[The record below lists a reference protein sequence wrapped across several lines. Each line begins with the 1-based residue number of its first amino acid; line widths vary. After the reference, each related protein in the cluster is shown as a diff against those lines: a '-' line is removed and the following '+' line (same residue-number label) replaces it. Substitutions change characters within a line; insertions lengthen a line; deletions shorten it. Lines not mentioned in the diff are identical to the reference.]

1 MNADLLSRVP
11 HALRAFHRAL
21 GTARPH
27 APARAPALRG
37 GARVALDPPR
47 LVRPD
52 TTRPATD
59 HPGLIPPAE
68 GRERS
73 ERKERRPAARSERAW
88 GGFVFVVLRE
98 RRPLDSPR
106 TLRRPLCPFPFL
118 CSAVEVRFR
127 PLVVGRRR
135 RRSRLSRVSRA
146 PRVCVRPVVIVVL
159 SRLVQI
165 HLTFPRSCLPAC
177 RPPIAVAL
185 VSAAVVHSLYI
196 S

>member
-1 MNADLLSRVP
+1 MGS
-11 HALRAFHRAL
+11 
-21 GTARPH
+21 
-27 APARAPALRG
+27 
-37 GARVALDPPR
+37 
-47 LVRPD
+47 
-52 TTRPATD
+52 
-59 HPGLIPPAE
+59 
-68 GRERS
+68 
-73 ERKERRPAARSERAW
+73 
-88 GGFVFVVLRE
+88 FVFVVLRE

-165 HLTFPRSCLPAC
+165 HLTFPRSFLSARLSSADC
-177 RPPIAVAL
+177 RRPRVRCRCPF
-185 VSAAVVHSLYI
+185 SLYI
-196 S
+196 LTCHLRRARANINCAWTGRWPCMSVPSVGGVLPSNKYRWRTCAGSGQQLSRPWALKLVSSSQVFPLPLASF